1 MNFLLKSHDS
11 LVWQKFRIFF
21 TIYTTTAGKA
31 QPNRRNMTKEEKIMK
46 KFLSLLLVLSMAFT
60 LAACGSKEEA
70 PAQGGD
76 APAQEESSGETVKIG
91 LYGTITGTNALA
103 GEMLEKGARIA
114 VDEINAAGGVK
125 GKPLE
130 LVVYDDKSS
139 PEGAVK
145 AVTRMVDVDKVV
157 AMVGSN
163 SSPNIIAGA
172 DITEDAGVIQ
182 VGAGTSPSYT
192 NAGYQY
198 IFRGTANADLPN
210 KAFVDA
216 MSTMGATKVAILSI
230 ATEYGTSGVASVK
243 ELLPETMEIVCEEQY
258 QATDTDFTGQIAK
271 VLNSGADAVVLYGTT
286 SDMALV
292 IRQLRSNGYDGY
304 IYGPEGLGVPDII
317 NVAGADADGV
327 IFGSGAVIPAAVED
341 AANDV
346 EEAFLTTFVDTYGQL
361 PVSDV
366 VYRGY
371 DAATLIGLALN
382 NAEDISDPDSIREAF
397 LNITD
402 FEGIAGTYDFSDG
415 SGDGLDTARTYI
427 VHEGK
432 NVLFSDWQAAN
443 G

>member
-1 MNFLLKSHDS
+1 
-11 LVWQKFRIFF
+11 
-21 TIYTTTAGKA
+21 
-31 QPNRRNMTKEEKIMK
+31 MK
-46 KFLSLLLVLSMAFT
+46 KLLAILLTALLVIGMTGCSDSSSPETADT
-60 LAACGSKEEA
+60 GKETTSG
-70 PAQGGD
+70 PA
-76 APAQEESSGETVKIG
+76 GETSGDPIKIG

-103 GEMLEKGARIA
+103 GEMLEKGATLAIE
-114 VDEINAAGGVK
+114 EINAEGGVN
-125 GKPLE
+125 GRDLE

-145 AVTRMVDVDKVV
+145 AVTRLVEVDQVI

-163 SSPNIIAGA
+163 SSPNILAGA

-192 NAGYQY
+192 NAGFQY
-198 IFRGTANADLPN
+198 IFRGTANANLPN

-216 MSTMGATKVAILSI
+216 MVTNGASKIAIVNV

-243 ELLPETMEIVCEEQY
+243 ELLPNSMEVVCQEQY

-271 VLNSGADAVVLYGTT
+271 VNASGADSVVLYGTT
-286 SDMALV
+286 ADSALM
-292 IRQLRSNGYDGY
+292 IKQLRAAGFTGY

-317 NVAGADADGV
+317 NVAGDAANAV
-327 IFGSGAVIPAAVED
+327 IFGSGAVIPASIED

-346 EEAFLTTFVDTYGQL
+346 EKAMLTAFVNKYGEM

-371 DAATLIGLALN
+371 DAAKLIAEALR
-382 NAEDISDPDSIREAF
+382 NASDISDPDSIREAF
-397 LNITD
+397 LGITS

-415 SGDGLDTARTYI
+415 SGDGLSTARVYI
-427 VHEGK
+427 VKDGK
-432 NVLFSDWQAAN
+432 NTLFE

>member
-1 MNFLLKSHDS
+1 
-11 LVWQKFRIFF
+11 
-21 TIYTTTAGKA
+21 
-31 QPNRRNMTKEEKIMK
+31 MK
-46 KFLSLLLVLSMAFT
+46 KLLAILLAVLMVVGTVGCSGESAEPASEP
-60 LAACGSKEEA
+60 AAEAGNATEA
-70 PAQGGD
+70 PASQ
-76 APAQEESSGETVKIG
+76 ATEASGEAIKIG

-103 GEMLEKGARIA
+103 GEMLEKGATLAIE
-114 VDEINAAGGVK
+114 EINAEGGIN
-125 GKPLE
+125 GRPLE

-145 AVTRMVDVDKVV
+145 AVTRLVEVDQVI

-163 SSPNIIAGA
+163 SSPNILAGA
-172 DITEDAGVIQ
+172 DITEEAGVIQ

-192 NAGYQY
+192 NAGFNY
-198 IFRGTANADLPN
+198 IFRGTANANLPN

-216 MSTMGATKVAILSI
+216 MITNGASQIAIVNV

-243 ELLPETMEIVCEEQY
+243 ELLPDTMSIVCEEQY

-271 VLNSGADAVVLYGTT
+271 VTASGADSVVLYGTT
-286 SDMALV
+286 ADSALM
-292 IRQLRSNGYDGY
+292 IKQLRAAGFTGY

-317 NVAGADADGV
+317 NVAGDAANGV
-327 IFGSGAVIPAAVED
+327 IFGSGAVIPASIDD

-346 EEAFLTTFVDTYGQL
+346 EKAMLTAFVDKYGEM

-371 DAATLIGLALN
+371 DAAKLIAEALR
-382 NAEDISDPDSIREAF
+382 NAADVNDPDAIREAF
-397 LNITD
+397 LGITA

-415 SGDGLDTARTYI
+415 SGDGLSTARVYI
-427 VHEGK
+427 VKDGK
-432 NVLFSDWQAAN
+432 NTLFE

>member
-1 MNFLLKSHDS
+1 MKRFLAIL
-11 LVWQKFRIFF
+11 LAAMM
-21 TIYTTTAGKA
+21 TISMVGCSVSSADKAGKED
-31 QPNRRNMTKEEKIMK
+31 T
-46 KFLSLLLVLSMAFT
+46 S
-60 LAACGSKEEA
+60 A
-70 PAQGGD
+70 PVD
-76 APAQEESSGETVKIG
+76 SEVSSDPIKIG

-103 GEMLEKGARIA
+103 GEMLEKGATLAIE
-114 VDEINAAGGVK
+114 EINAEGGIN
-125 GKPLE
+125 GREME

-145 AVTRMVDVDKVV
+145 AVTRLVEVDGVI

-163 SSPNIIAGA
+163 SSPNILAGA

-192 NAGYQY
+192 NAGFQY

-216 MSTMGATKVAILSI
+216 METNGETKIAIVNV

-243 ELLPETMEIVCEEQY
+243 ALLPASMEVVCEEQY

-271 VLNSGADAVVLYGTT
+271 VNASGAGAVVLYGTT
-286 SDMALV
+286 ADSALM
-292 IRQLRSNGYDGY
+292 IKQLRAAGFTGH

-317 NVAGADADGV
+317 NVAGEAANGV
-327 IFGSGAVIPAAVED
+327 IFGSGAVIPASADD
-341 AANDV
+341 AANEV
-346 EEAFLTTFVDTYGQL
+346 EKAMLNAFVSKYGEM

-371 DAATLIGLALN
+371 DAAKLIAVALR
-382 NAEDISDPDSIREAF
+382 NASDINDPDAIREAF

-415 SGDGLDTARTYI
+415 SGDGLSTARVYI
-427 VHEGK
+427 VEGGK
-432 NVLFSDWQAAN
+432 NTLFE

>member
-1 MNFLLKSHDS
+1 MKKVFS
-11 LVWQKFRIFF
+11 LVLAI
-21 TIYTTTAGKA
+21 A
-31 QPNRRNMTKEEKIMK
+31 ML
-46 KFLSLLLVLSMAFT
+46 LSV
-60 LAACGSKEEA
+60 AAI
-70 PAQGGD
+70 AQG
-76 APAQEESSGETVKIG
+76 ETIKIG

-103 GEMLEKGARIA
+103 GEMLQKGAELA
-114 VDEINAAGGVK
+114 VKEINEDGGIN
-125 GKPLE
+125 GDELE

-139 PEGAVK
+139 PEGAVM
-145 AVTRMVDVDKVV
+145 AVTRLVDVDGVV

-172 DITEDAGVIQ
+172 DITEEAGVIQ

-210 KAFVDA
+210 KAFVNA
-216 MSTMGATKVAILSI
+216 MSTMGASKVAILSV

-243 ELLPETMEIVCEEQY
+243 ALLPETIEVICEEQY
-258 QATDTDFTGQIAK
+258 QATDTDFTGQVAK
-271 VLNSGADAVVLYGTT
+271 VIESGADSVVLYGTT
-286 SDMALV
+286 ADSALV
-292 IRQLRSNGYDGY
+292 IKQLRGNGFTGY

-317 NVAGADADGV
+317 NVAGDAANGV
-327 IFGSGAVIPAAVED
+327 IFGSGAVVPAEIDD

-346 EEAFLTTFVDTYGQL
+346 EKAMLTAFVAEYGEM

-371 DAATLIGLALN
+371 DSAKLIAEALK
-382 NAEDISDPDSIREAF
+382 NASDISDANSIREAF

-402 FEGIAGTYDFSDG
+402 FEGIAGVYNFSDG

-427 VHEGK
+427 IAEGK
-432 NVLFSDWQAAN
+432 NTLFDEWLAAN
-443 G
+443 PQ

>member
-1 MNFLLKSHDS
+1 
-11 LVWQKFRIFF
+11 
-21 TIYTTTAGKA
+21 
-31 QPNRRNMTKEEKIMK
+31 MK
-46 KFLSLLLVLSMAFT
+46 KLLAILLAVLMVVGTVGCSGESAEPANEP
-60 LAACGSKEEA
+60 AAEAGNATEA
-70 PAQGGD
+70 PASQ
-76 APAQEESSGETVKIG
+76 ATEASGEAIKIG

-103 GEMLEKGARIA
+103 GEMLEKGATLAIE
-114 VDEINAAGGVK
+114 EINAEGGIN
-125 GKPLE
+125 GRPLE

-145 AVTRMVDVDKVV
+145 AVTRLVEVDQVI

-163 SSPNIIAGA
+163 SSPNILAGA
-172 DITEDAGVIQ
+172 DITEEAGVIQ

-192 NAGYQY
+192 NAGFNY
-198 IFRGTANADLPN
+198 IFRGTANANLPN

-216 MSTMGATKVAILSI
+216 MVTNGASQIAIVNV

-243 ELLPETMEIVCEEQY
+243 ELLPDTMSIVCEEQY

-271 VLNSGADAVVLYGTT
+271 VTASGADSVVLYGTT
-286 SDMALV
+286 ADSALM
-292 IRQLRSNGYDGY
+292 IKQLRAAGFTGY

-317 NVAGADADGV
+317 NVAGEAANGV
-327 IFGSGAVIPAAVED
+327 IFGSGAVIPASIDD

-346 EEAFLTTFVDTYGQL
+346 EKAMLTAFVDKYGEM

-371 DAATLIGLALN
+371 DAAKLIAEALR
-382 NAEDISDPDSIREAF
+382 NAADVNDPDAIREAF
-397 LNITD
+397 LGITA

-415 SGDGLDTARTYI
+415 SGDGLSTARVYI
-427 VHEGK
+427 VKDGK
-432 NVLFSDWQAAN
+432 NTLFE

>member
-1 MNFLLKSHDS
+1 
-11 LVWQKFRIFF
+11 
-21 TIYTTTAGKA
+21 
-31 QPNRRNMTKEEKIMK
+31 MK
-46 KFLSLLLVLSMAFT
+46 KMLSLLLTLSMVFS
-60 LAACGSKEEA
+60 LAACGQEKD
-70 PAQGGD
+70 PADSNAD
-76 APAQEESSGETVKIG
+76 ADQAATGQNTESVKIG

-114 VDEINAAGGVK
+114 VDEINAAGGIQ
-125 GKPLE
+125 GKNLE
-130 LVVYDDKSS
+130 LFVYDDKST

-145 AVTRMVDVDKVV
+145 AVTRMVDVDQVV

-172 DITEDAGVIQ
+172 DITEEAGVIQ

-192 NAGYQY
+192 NAGYNY

-210 KAFVDA
+210 KSFVDA
-216 MSTMGATKVAILSI
+216 MTTMGASKVAIISI
-230 ATEYGTSGVASVK
+230 ASEYGASGVKSVK
-243 ELLPETMEIVCEEQY
+243 ELLPDSMEIVCEEQY
-258 QATDTDFTGQIAK
+258 QATDTDYTGQIAK
-271 VLNSGADAVVLYGTT
+271 VLASGADAVVLYGTT
-286 SDMALV
+286 SDMALM
-292 IRQLRSNGYDGY
+292 IKQLRANGYDGY

-317 NVAGADADGV
+317 NVVGAAADGV
-327 IFGSGAVIPAAVED
+327 IFGSGAVIPTSVED

-346 EEAFLTTFVDTYGQL
+346 EKAFLTTFVDKYGEL

-371 DAATLIGLALN
+371 DAASLIGLALN

-397 LNITD
+397 LNIKD

-415 SGDGLDTARTYI
+415 SGDGLSTARTYI
-427 VHEGK
+427 IQDSK
-432 NVLFSDWQAAN
+432 NVLFSDWHAAN

>member
-1 MNFLLKSHDS
+1 
-11 LVWQKFRIFF
+11 
-21 TIYTTTAGKA
+21 
-31 QPNRRNMTKEEKIMK
+31 MK
-46 KFLSLLLVLSMAFT
+46 KLLAILLAVLMVT
-60 LAACGSKEEA
+60 GMVACGASTEETAA
-70 PAQGGD
+70 PQGSETS
-76 APAQEESSGETVKIG
+76 AETSSGAAASGEAIKIG

-103 GEMLEKGARIA
+103 GEMLEKGATLAIE
-114 VDEINAAGGVK
+114 EINAEGGIN
-125 GKPLE
+125 GQPLE

-145 AVTRMVDVDKVV
+145 AVTRLVEVDQVI

-163 SSPNIIAGA
+163 SSPNILAGA
-172 DITEDAGVIQ
+172 DITEEAGVIQ

-192 NAGYQY
+192 NAGFQY
-198 IFRGTANADLPN
+198 IFRGTANANLPN

-216 MSTMGATKVAILSI
+216 MTTNGASKIAIVNV

-243 ELLPETMEIVCEEQY
+243 ELLPDSMEIVCEEQY

-271 VLNSGADAVVLYGTT
+271 VNASGADSVVLYGTT
-286 SDMALV
+286 ADSALM
-292 IRQLRSNGYDGY
+292 IKQLRAAGFEGY

-317 NVAGADADGV
+317 NVAGDAANGV
-327 IFGSGAVIPAAVED
+327 IFGSGAVIPASIED

-346 EEAFLTTFVDTYGQL
+346 EKAMLTAFVEKYGEM

-371 DAATLIGLALN
+371 DAAKLIAEALR
-382 NAEDISDPDSIREAF
+382 NAKDIHDPDSIREAF
-397 LNITD
+397 LGITN

-415 SGDGLDTARTYI
+415 SGDGLSTARVYI
-427 VHEGK
+427 VKDGK
-432 NVLFSDWQAAN
+432 NTLFE